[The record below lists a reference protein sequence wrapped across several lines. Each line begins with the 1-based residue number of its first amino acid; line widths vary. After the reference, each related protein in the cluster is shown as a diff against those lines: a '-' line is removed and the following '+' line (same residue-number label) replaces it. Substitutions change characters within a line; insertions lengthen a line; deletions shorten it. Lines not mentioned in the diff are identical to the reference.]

1 MKTNRIVV
9 TGGSGFIGSN
19 IVQYYLDK
27 GWEIISISR
36 TQPKIK
42 EHLKCWKQCS
52 VEDIDSFKEIIID
65 FDPDYIIHLAGRAD
79 ESGKD
84 LKDYRVNID
93 GVKNV
98 LDIAKC
104 CSNLK
109 KIIFTSSVM
118 ACIERQPNTVYGL
131 SKAEGEK
138 VIFEEPPQCDWAIIR
153 PTAIWG
159 PGFKGSF
166 FSFFERIGKGSL
178 FKIDKVAGKKTYG
191 YVGNVVYQIDRILN
205 TDTKGYDDKLFY
217 VGDYESYSM
226 NEWSDEIV
234 SIAGKDL
241 MTLPLWVA
249 KCVAMFGDIVKL
261 LGFKF
266 PLTSQ
271 RLRNLSRD
279 TVVYLEKTKAI
290 APDLPYTRL
299 DGIKKTIEW
308 MENAEK

>member
-19 IVQYYLDK
+19 IVQNYLDK

-36 TQPKIK
+36 TKPKIK

-52 VEDIDSFKEIIID
+52 VEDIDSFKEIIIE

-118 ACIERQPNTVYGL
+118 ACLEGQPNTVYGL

-138 VIFEEPPQCDWAIIR
+138 VIFEEPPLCDWTIIR

-159 PGFKGSF
+159 PGFKGSL
-166 FSFFERIGKGSL
+166 FSFFERIRKGPFL
-178 FKIDKVAGKKTYG
+178 KIDKVTGNKTFG
-191 YVGNVVYQIDRILN
+191 YVGNVAYQIDRILI
-205 TDTKGYDDKLFY
+205 TDTRGYDDKVFY
-217 VGDYESYSM
+217 VGDYESYTI
-226 NEWSDEIV
+226 NKWADEIA
-234 SIAGKDL
+234 SFTGKRL
-241 MTLPLWVA
+241 MMIPYWVA
-249 KCVAMFGDIVKL
+249 KFAAVFGDMIKII
-261 LGFKF
+261 GIES

-271 RLRNLSRD
+271 RLRNMSRD
-279 TVVYLEKTKAI
+279 TVVNLERTKAI
-290 APDLPYTRL
+290 APDLPFSRL
-299 DGIKKTIEW
+299 DGIKKTLDW
-308 MENAEK
+308 MENA